1 MAARQSA
8 AVKRILLEVKEM
20 RREESQQ
27 DMYRASPLEDDLF
40 EWHFTVRGPPD
51 SPFEGGLY
59 HGRILLPPEY
69 PLKAPEIILLTPSGR
84 FETGKRI
91 CLSFTSFHQE
101 TWQPSW
107 GVRTMLTALL
117 SFMPS
122 KAEGIGSLDYT
133 DEERR
138 RLAVRSLSY
147 TCPTCGVKL
156 SDVLPPQSHT
166 STPCAPP
173 EILSVSECSE
183 ISPRGDSIAAPVNDA
198 LRVQQTS
205 GDMRADTAQ
214 EDDTKDHSTVDKAKN
229 DEQVSQTPRKASRAE
244 APRPSRAG
252 ETTAAAAAE
261 GGDLELKI
269 IAFTIIA
276 LIVAIVARRVIKQ
289 YFSGSP

>member
-229 DEQVSQTPRKASRAE
+229 DEQVSQTPRKASRTE
-244 APRPSRAG
+244 APRPSRTG
-252 ETTAAAAAE
+252 ETTAAVAAE